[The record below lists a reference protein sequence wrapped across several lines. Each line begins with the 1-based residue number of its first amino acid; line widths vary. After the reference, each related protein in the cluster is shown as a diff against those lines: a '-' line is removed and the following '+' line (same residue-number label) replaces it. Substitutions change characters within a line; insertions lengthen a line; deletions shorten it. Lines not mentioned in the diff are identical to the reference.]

1 MLSGKSAALGDGAN
15 QYQSEPVEL
24 CHGEDQNR
32 PFPALFVAF
41 SRVKVE
47 VQNVSPIG
55 NAALQIASFPTGPP
69 LSHSRSSR
77 EGLSAFREDFASNSA
92 RV

>member
-15 QYQSEPVEL
+15 QNQSEPVEL
-24 CHGEDQNR
+24 GHGEDENR
-32 PFPALFVAF
+32 PFPALLVALGW
-41 SRVKVE
+41 VKVE

-55 NAALQIASFPTGPP
+55 NAAFQMASFPTGPP
-69 LSHSRSSR
+69 LSHSPSLR

-92 RV
+92 SV